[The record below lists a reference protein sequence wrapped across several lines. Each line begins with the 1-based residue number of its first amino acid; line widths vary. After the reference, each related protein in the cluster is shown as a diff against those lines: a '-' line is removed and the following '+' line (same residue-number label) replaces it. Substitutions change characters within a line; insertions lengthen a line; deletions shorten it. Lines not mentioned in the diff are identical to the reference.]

1 MFELKKQCH
10 PIPIR
15 ATRFGSN
22 LFRQASKCCRIDKV
36 SHKLLDGLAAGL
48 LQRIALANMTKRKR
62 PGDDEQQ
69 PPSKRIRS
77 ETFCQLELSKLSDE
91 LVLKTLTYLPI
102 EDLAVVQRC
111 VISFSHNQLR

>member
-1 MFELKKQCH
+1 MLHCNCNMFELKKQCH

-22 LFRQASKCCRIDKV
+22 LFRQASKCCRI
-36 SHKLLDGLAAGL
+36 AAGL